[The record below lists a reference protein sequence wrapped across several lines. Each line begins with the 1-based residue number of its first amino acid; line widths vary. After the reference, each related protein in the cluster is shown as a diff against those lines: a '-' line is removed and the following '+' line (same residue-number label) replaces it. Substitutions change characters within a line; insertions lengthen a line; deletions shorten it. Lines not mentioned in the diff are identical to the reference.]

1 MLAPEFKEWYGV
13 MKGFV
18 GLGQMLSEDGS
29 RRTVDAK
36 PAGEL
41 RIIALG
47 HTSE

>member
-1 MLAPEFKEWYGV
+1 MESRKD
-13 MKGFV
+13 FV

-41 RIIALG
+41 RIVALG